1 MGRGLYRHLK
11 DMSIGSMGV
20 QEGQEGDLRTVCE
33 GERGYRA
40 RKDMKIQRVLETMIS
55 AVCTCRAQHGSRG
68 SGQVTLES
76 LRALFK
82 SIKSRTKNKNNFLM
96 AKCQTA
102 VTRTHS
108 HRFEW
113 RAS

>member
-1 MGRGLYRHLK
+1 
-11 DMSIGSMGV
+11 MGV

-55 AVCTCRAQHGSRG
+55 AVYTCRAQHESRG